1 MKKTFI
7 IIFLCFGF
15 LVAKSQSNTIN
26 TFAPDPLTVLDQSYT
41 DQDGSADNFFTS
53 AYSTATINYSSISG
67 TGIVGSR
74 VNIVALENPTITN
87 LDVPTA
93 NGDFKVPRSDPRF
106 KAYNA
111 YYHADK
117 FIEFLE
123 GHDIDYLPMVNIDPY
138 TDFGVDGG
146 GVEMDG
152 SDVTGVTFVKHYNEA
167 DPNAESVDMAED
179 AFGIANVIAEVYMIY
194 NLKHD
199 DLDQGVAGIISMDMP
214 DIKIGLKDYLS
225 QSYVH
230 ALGATD
236 HLCYNWGGQPSI
248 KNQGNQR
255 ATDFSLLPSGREFN
269 SQIFIDEV
277 SSQWL
282 SSTLMSVQGGTT
294 KVKCDTWIINSLA
307 PVNLNS
313 IDFDADDP
321 QFKIDDMY
329 QYIWY
334 LYDQALGMVGNGAG
348 QFSLDDM
355 CVIYNELS
363 LTYGE
368 SFWSYRDGPPNEDG
382 EIYIKDNAAHTG
394 TEVTTGSY
402 TNSPSIWNRHDEN
415 DFTPEHQNPY
425 GGGAPTTTQYINI
438 AIDGSFCDIQG
449 LINIVGDVH
458 YKIYRSVPKLGYEWP
473 LDWDDENVH
482 NAPEGD
488 LIGTFYVKDPD
499 NGNLSTYR
507 DDQGQIVTGWNF
519 SNEGNLL
526 ILSFPWEVPD
536 YLYDIWLPNISPKDN
551 SGLGFSFQDAFLVRV
566 ESSQYDPI
574 ANGEVANVYANVQ
587 NNNNIAMK
595 TSNITIVY
603 EQGSTGSTPGFLL
616 PNDDDDP
623 GDVVISVNPSTHD
636 PVRPVHPDP
645 TDPDGPF
652 VPIHPEFNNYM
663 DYGEVRIVLDEDT
676 HQDWIANGTQGN
688 GFIVNGDNEIV
699 VTRSDFTL
707 EGIPRSVRGGQIRA
721 MGVRYYAANGTFTSR
736 TGFDVVAKNSAGN
749 IIGST
754 HFEVRED
761 SGSSVPRSSAG
772 DNVNGDITIYPNPI
786 NGNTLHLDN
795 ITREGSYTIMGVDG
809 KTHAQGRY
817 SKAQKSLDISI
828 LNKGIYF
835 IRFANDEGVTET
847 KQLIINN

>member
-1 MKKTFI
+1 MKI
-7 IIFLCFGF
+7 IINHLLLICLCTTGLISQNFSVYKNTVSGGIINTSFVEGELELDDNDMLSSPYFVSMEYVNGILSPSSMTYEGSFIDITSLNDPKELMMMYHLTKAREYAISILGVAYPFESTENGMISISQITVVAEKLFNDPIIQTALFISDPMLEYSVPISASGNMTYEELAEDAYAIVRGYFTLIYKAMAADNPITGEGTDMGLGTYFAHRYMTQPSLNYNTDNEVHTHGGHGANPNAWETLTSDLYNFLTVDYYGNINLLSTDHKRSELLFASLWQIGEAVGHEKLEQLIVGSF
-15 LVAKSQSNTIN
+15 TDLQDDGPVAKSQLDATLALYNNTHEVLV
-26 TFAPDPLTVLDQSYT
+26 DPMSGAITVNNLYDFTDDDRCAMLDIFT
-41 DQDGSADNFFTS
+41 D
-53 AYSTATINYSSISG
+53 AYG
-67 TGIVGSR
+67 
-74 VNIVALENPTITN
+74 
-87 LDVPTA
+87 
-93 NGDFKVPRSDPRF
+93 
-106 KAYNA
+106 
-111 YYHADK
+111 
-117 FIEFLE
+117 
-123 GHDIDYLPMVNIDPY
+123 
-138 TDFGVDGG
+138 
-146 GVEMDG
+146 
-152 SDVTGVTFVKHYNEA
+152 
-167 DPNAESVDMAED
+167 
-179 AFGIANVIAEVYMIY
+179 
-194 NLKHD
+194 
-199 DLDQGVAGIISMDMP
+199 
-214 DIKIGLKDYLS
+214 
-225 QSYVH
+225 
-230 ALGATD
+230 
-236 HLCYNWGGQPSI
+236 
-248 KNQGNQR
+248 
-255 ATDFSLLPSGREFN
+255 
-269 SQIFIDEV
+269 
-277 SSQWL
+277 
-282 SSTLMSVQGGTT
+282 
-294 KVKCDTWIINSLA
+294 
-307 PVNLNS
+307 
-313 IDFDADDP
+313 IDFFDAVDP
-321 QFKIDDMY
+321 ASIP
-329 QYIWY
+329 
-334 LYDQALGMVGNGAG
+334 
-348 QFSLDDM
+348 S
-355 CVIYNELS
+355 S
-363 LTYGE
+363 
-368 SFWSYRDGPPNEDG
+368 SDG

-482 NAPEGD
+482 NVPEGD
-488 LIGTFYVKDPD
+488 LIGTFYFRDPD
-499 NGNLSTYR
+499 PSSLYYNLPTFRNDIGEIVVGGSEFNYSNQGNA
-507 DDQGQIVTGWNF
+507 
-519 SNEGNLL
+519 L

-699 VTRSDFTL
+699 VRRSDFTL

>member
-1 MKKTFI
+1 MKIITYSFI
-7 IIFLCFGF
+7 LFCCIGFSETNAQCDNSANIASVKVYKESFSTAGFIESIPAGLVLIPDDDPTTNNGYFLCSPYASMNEDEDDQVFS
-15 LVAKSQSNTIN
+15 LNIDATTTDEESTEDEISAARQAMVYYHITEARN
-26 TFAPDPLTVLDQSYT
+26 FAYESLSSGLTTAL
-41 DQDGSADNFFTS
+41 DGSLDFTVEDIGKALIMVDKPDDNVNVDYRKRDS
-53 AYSTATINYSSISG
+53 ASEG
-67 TGIVGSR
+67 GS
-74 VNIVALENPTITN
+74 PY
-87 LDVPTA
+87 
-93 NGDFKVPRSDPRF
+93 
-106 KAYNA
+106 KA
-111 YYHADK
+111 
-117 FIEFLE
+117 F
-123 GHDIDYLPMVNIDPY
+123 
-138 TDFGVDGG
+138 
-146 GVEMDG
+146 
-152 SDVTGVTFVKHYNEA
+152 
-167 DPNAESVDMAED
+167 AED
-179 AFGIANVIAEVYMIY
+179 AFAIASGYFQAAHINSLVGTVDSDEKKLPS
-194 NLKHD
+194 NE
-199 DLDQGVAGIISMDMP
+199 GVQYAIS
-214 DIKIGLKDYLS
+214 DYLAYRYMS
-225 QSYVH
+225 SKGYSTGTTMYVH
-230 ALGATD
+230 AGVDSYDWSTL
-236 HLCYNWGGQPSI
+236 NI
-248 KNQGNQR
+248 
-255 ATDFSLLPSGREFN
+255 DFAAINYEYDSDDFLEN
-269 SQIFIDEV
+269 K
-277 SSQWL
+277 SSQEQSELL
-282 SSTLMSVQGGTT
+282 SATLYHLTA
-294 KVKCDTWIINSLA
+294 L
-307 PVNLNS
+307 LN
-313 IDFDADDP
+313 AD
-321 QFKIDDMY
+321 
-329 QYIWY
+329 
-334 LYDQALGMVGNGAG
+334 GNGKAKVDAMVVNAMVDMNNSTIENG
-348 QFSLDDM
+348 QGDAAKILYSQAVANGLD
-355 CVIYNELS
+355 ELD
-363 LTYGE
+363 LCIILYFFTEVYGFAFFEEGNTYIP
-368 SFWSYRDGPPNEDG
+368 SSSDG

-707 EGIPRSVRGGQIRA
+707 EGIPRSVRGGQIRV